1 MFAAYRG
8 RPNMS
13 DPARFLG
20 FAFAN
25 ADFLF
30 EIDGKGT
37 ILFATGAASEFAKQ
51 KAEALTGK
59 PAARLF
65 LPSDGTKF
73 STFARTLA
81 TGDRAGPFALK
92 LTDGREAFLS
102 MFRLPMNGERISC
115 TIARAPARPANADR
129 DEKTGLSTRESF
141 VAAAAQMQG
150 TSASITMVDVPG
162 LPDACAK
169 MGPDGADR
177 LMLQIGA
184 AVADIGAKAAARL
197 SESSFGVIADAVLGK
212 TDLGERL
219 RKALKEGGAGDLPVE
234 EALVSLKGKDLSAD
248 QRMLALRYVVDR
260 FAKGDHSDV
269 NDMETA
275 FQQMMDD
282 TITRARDLTETVAEG
297 AFTMAYQPIV
307 YLNTGEISHYEAL
320 TRFTQPGSTG
330 ETVEFVERFGISDAF
345 DLAVAVKVIAA
356 AEESAA
362 QKSHIAFNISGR
374 TISSPSTF
382 GLLAG
387 MLAHKRALAPRLL
400 IEITES
406 SEIVDLGAANKA
418 VQTLRAMGFRVGLDD
433 FGAGA
438 ASLQYLHGLT
448 VDFVKFDGSLVKKIG
463 RSRRDETLLVGVIN
477 LCRELGVHTVA
488 EFLESPDQVA
498 RAKEMGFDMG
508 QGHYFGAAGEDL
520 SMASPKSRMAKRKG
534 VQEVWS

>member
-1 MFAAYRG
+1 MTDA
-8 RPNMS
+8 
-13 DPARFLG
+13 ARFLG

-30 EIDGKGT
+30 EIDGKGA
-37 ILFATGAASEFAKQ
+37 ILFATGAASEFVGD
-51 KAEALTGK
+51 KAEGMIGK
-59 PAARLF
+59 PAGRLF
-65 LPSDGTKF
+65 KPSDGTKF
-73 STFARTLA
+73 STFMRTLR
-81 TGDRAGPFALK
+81 TGDRAGPFSLNLASGK
-92 LTDGREAFLS
+92 EVFLS
-102 MFRLPMNGERISC
+102 MFRLPLNDDRISC
-115 TIARAPARPANADR
+115 TISRAPSRPASVDR

-141 VAAAAQMQG
+141 VAAAAQMKG
-150 TSASITMVDVPG
+150 TDSAITMVDVPG

-169 MGPDGADR
+169 MGADGADK
-177 LMLQIGA
+177 LMLHIGA

-197 SESSFGVIADAVLGK
+197 SESSFGVIADAALGK
-212 TDLGERL
+212 SDLGNRL
-219 RKALKEGGAGDLPVE
+219 RTALKEGGAGDLPVE
-234 EALVSLKGKDLSAD
+234 EALVSLKGKDLSTD

-260 FAKGDHSDV
+260 FAKGDHADV
-269 NDMETA
+269 SDMESA
-275 FQQMMDD
+275 FQQMMDE

-320 TRFTQPGSTG
+320 TRFTQPGNTG

-356 AEESAA
+356 VEESTV
-362 QKSHIAFNISGR
+362 QNSHIAFNISGR
-374 TISSPSTF
+374 TISSPATF

-387 MLAHKRALAPRLL
+387 MLARKRALAPRLT

-406 SEIVDLGAANKA
+406 SEIVDLVAANKA

-463 RSRRDETLLVGVIN
+463 RSKRDETLLIGVIN

-488 EFLESPDQVA
+488 EFLETPDQVA
-498 RAKEMGFDMG
+498 RAKEMGFDLG
-508 QGHYFGAAGEDL
+508 QGHYFGAAGQSL
-520 SMASPKSRMAKRKG
+520 SMASPTVRKLKRKG
-534 VQEVWS
+534 VQEVWG

>member
-1 MFAAYRG
+1 MTAA
-8 RPNMS
+8 
-13 DPARFLG
+13 ARFLG

-37 ILFATGAASEFAKQ
+37 ILFATGAASEFAKE
-51 KAEALTGK
+51 KGEALTGK
-59 PAARLF
+59 PASRLF
-65 LPSDGTKF
+65 QPSDGTKF
-73 STFARTLA
+73 ATFARTLG
-81 TGDRAGPFALK
+81 TGDRAGPFSLRLAGGK
-92 LTDGREAFLS
+92 EAFLS
-102 MFRLPMNGERISC
+102 MFRLPMNGNRISC
-115 TIARAPARPANADR
+115 TISRAPAHPVSADR

-162 LPDACAK
+162 LPDACAR
-169 MGPDGADR
+169 MGADGADA
-177 LMLQIGA
+177 LMLQIGT

-197 SESSFGVIADAVLGK
+197 SESSFGVIADAAPGQI
-212 TDLGERL
+212 DLGDRL
-219 RKALKEGGAGDLPVE
+219 RTALMSGGAGDLPVA
-234 EALVSLKGKDLSAD
+234 EARISLKGKDLSAD

-269 NDMETA
+269 NDMESA
-275 FQQMMDD
+275 FQQMMDE
-282 TITRARDLTETVAEG
+282 TITRARELTETVAEG
-297 AFTMAYQPIV
+297 AFMLAYQPIV

-320 TRFTQPGSTG
+320 ARFTQPGSTG

-345 DLAVAVKVIAA
+345 DLAVVVKVIAA
-356 AEESAA
+356 AEESTA
-362 QKSHIAFNISGR
+362 QKSQIAFNISGR

-387 MLAHKRALAPRLL
+387 MLARKRALAPRLI

-406 SEIVDLGAANKA
+406 SEIVDLVAANKA
-418 VQTLRAMGFRVGLDD
+418 VQALRAMGFRVGLDD

-463 RSRRDETLLVGVIN
+463 RSRRDETLLIGVIN

-488 EFLESPDQVA
+488 EFLETPDQVA

-508 QGHYFGAAGEDL
+508 QGHYFGAAGEHL
-520 SMASPKSRMAKRKG
+520 SMASPNARKAKRKG